1 MGIYNASAKD
11 LKLKI
16 LNVIRNKG
24 QVTKQEIARYLNFN
38 LTTITNLVNEL
49 LISHKLLQE
58 VGDNVST
65 GGRKP
70 KLYQININSGNIIGL
85 DIGGENLRIVM
96 CDIMGNVI
104 SSLTSR
110 SQYNGNREKL
120 IDGILNLIE
129 KIIANAG
136 YNKSSI
142 FGIGI
147 SISGIVDSD
156 SGNIIYCPN
165 IDGLDNFQIKNFL
178 ESKTDF
184 SVFVDDSVRCMA
196 IAEKHYGI
204 AKEYD
209 NFLFISL
216 GKGIGMGIY
225 VNGKIYRGS
234 IGLSGELGHITVNED
249 GPLCNCGNKG
259 CLEAIASGPG
269 IIRRA
274 REGIENGIVTLLT
287 QIIKGDLKN
296 LTVETIS
303 KAAEEGDK
311 FSYYLINRTGEYIGI
326 AVAAVLNLF
335 GPELVV
341 LGGGVAKC
349 GDVMIDAI
357 RRTVQLRALS
367 VISKKARIVRSELED
382 NIAARGAATKFIN
395 ILFNDPNNNL
405 LSKII

>member
-1 MGIYNASAKD
+1 MGIYNASTKD
-11 LKLKI
+11 LKLQI

-49 LISHKLLQE
+49 LISYKLLQE

-142 FGIGI
+142 LGIGI

-156 SGNIIYCPN
+156 SENIIYCPN
-165 IDGLDNFQIKNFL
+165 IDGLDNFPIKNFL

-184 SVFVDDSVRCMA
+184 PVFVDDSVRCMA

-234 IGLSGELGHITVNED
+234 MGLSGELGHITVDED

-296 LTVETIS
+296 LTVEAIS

-335 GPELVV
+335 GPEIVV

-349 GDVMIDAI
+349 GDVMIAAI

-367 VISKKARIVRSELED
+367 VISKKARIVRSELGD